1 MKSQNLS
8 RCGQQQ
14 VATVISSGEA
24 SEDAGCASDATSTS
38 PLARARVAAEFDA
51 EGRAQPTPLP
61 AGSRRRQRKFD
72 PTWVE
77 CRPRMWRA
85 EIRSARAHRLPPGVG
100 WSDVERRVTTDWR
113 TGELLEDT
121 SEVGELLNKEFALR
135 RLDKV
140 RDIRID
146 VFLRDTREDQPN
158 PHSIEWYH
166 LKPHEKW
173 EDIEYE

>member
-1 MKSQNLS
+1 
-8 RCGQQQ
+8 
-14 VATVISSGEA
+14 
-24 SEDAGCASDATSTS
+24 
-38 PLARARVAAEFDA
+38 
-51 EGRAQPTPLP
+51 
-61 AGSRRRQRKFD
+61 
-72 PTWVE
+72 
-77 CRPRMWRA
+77 MWRA
-85 EIRSARAHRLPPGVG
+85 EIRGARAHRLPPGVG

-121 SEVGELLNKEFALR
+121 SEVGELLNQEFALR

-146 VFLRDTREDQPN
+146 VFLRNTREDQPN
-158 PHSIEWYH
+158 SHSIEWYH